1 MVDKIKYKFID
12 LDIVMSMILMLAFI
26 CCDSMRYFCVE
37 ENLYMFFYLLLIYV
51 LQLGSS
57 FVILYTYVFI
67 EK

>member
-1 MVDKIKYKFID
+1 
-12 LDIVMSMILMLAFI
+12 MLPFI

-37 ENLYMFFYLLLIYV
+37 ANQYRFFYRLLIYV

-57 FVILYTYVFI
+57 FVILYTYVFQWFI